1 MPPKTRAEI
10 QKAHRQRKMEREGI
24 TKKKG
29 KKPRAEIQREY
40 RERKMQADSEAFLKK
55 ERERK
60 RATYTPTCLLSESLQ
75 AKRHKE
81 NREKARRF
89 RNKLKATSIIEDED
103 NDQNGVEEADE
114 EAGCSSNIQQ
124 KGRLLIKMD
133 FKAASKR
140 VRTRKRISRGISK
153 ANRKIKSLETPIP
166 S

>member
-10 QKAHRQRKMEREGI
+10 QRAHRERKMEDEGI

-29 KKPRAEIQREY
+29 KTPRAEIQRDY
-40 RERKMQADSEAFLKK
+40 RERKKQADSEAFLGK

-60 RATYTPTCLLSESLQ
+60 RAAYTPTCLLSESLQ
-75 AKRHKE
+75 AKRRKE

-89 RNKLKATSIIEDED
+89 RNKLKATSIVEVED
-103 NDQNGVEEADE
+103 NDQNGVEEANE
-114 EAGCSSNIQQ
+114 ENIQQ
-124 KGRLLIKMD
+124 KGQLVIKMH

-140 VRTRKRISRGISK
+140 VSTRKRMSRGISK
-153 ANRKIKSLETPIP
+153 ANRKIKSLE